1 MKDVIFLIPNL
12 TGSGAEKNTLRIA
25 NYLKEEGFNVKV
37 ILLENT
43 IYHEIPKNLEVIAL
57 TKTKDLFKPLGSFG
71 DFLYF
76 LKLKKYLTKDSVLF
90 SSLPRADRVAKF
102 FNGKKY
108 FIIRMS
114 YKEELNKFSKKRA
127 AKKLKLYRKI
137 YKDENLI
144 TVAKAIKKDLDELNI
159 KYNSVKTIYNPF
171 DFDEIRKK
179 ADEKIDIKFDYIIS
193 PNAFRVQKRYD
204 VLLDA
209 FKLVKSNIKLLILAK
224 EDKKLQKMIDE
235 RGLSD
240 KAIVLGFKKN
250 PYPYIKNAKL
260 TVLSSDREGLPTV
273 LIESLILN
281 TPVVSTN
288 CPTGPSEILTNELSK
303 WLVPVGDSKTL
314 AQKIDEALNSKIEIK
329 EKYLNK
335 FHKDFIIKEYKRL
348 IDE

>member
-1 MKDVIFLIPNL
+1 
-12 TGSGAEKNTLRIA
+12 
-25 NYLKEEGFNVKV
+25 
-37 ILLENT
+37 
-43 IYHEIPKNLEVIAL
+43 
-57 TKTKDLFKPLGSFG
+57 
-71 DFLYF
+71 
-76 LKLKKYLTKDSVLF
+76 
-90 SSLPRADRVAKF
+90 
-102 FNGKKY
+102 
-108 FIIRMS
+108 
-114 YKEELNKFSKKRA
+114 
-127 AKKLKLYRKI
+127 
-137 YKDENLI
+137 
-144 TVAKAIKKDLDELNI
+144 LDELKIEYKN
-159 KYNSVKTIYNPF
+159 VRTIYNPF

-179 ADEKIDIKFDYIIS
+179 ANEKIDINFDYIIS

-240 KAIVLGFKKN
+240 KVIVLGFKKN

-288 CPTGPSEILTNELSK
+288 CPTGPSEILTDELSK

-314 AQKIDEALNSKIEIK
+314 AQKINKALNNKIEIK